1 MAGGK
6 GVEPLFTESESVVLP
21 LNDPPIPKPHSLPT
35 AGRRRGQS
43 AWRFVDDNIIN
54 YFKPSTPSPLRAIG
68 SSEPEAPPSPSRG
81 EGKSKRDQSRR
92 IFALR
97 VIKRSFIGIS
107 SWDLSSIFL
116 STALPFF
123 NSSSPRMRTYRA
135 LNLSALR
142 I

>member
-21 LNDPPIPKPHSLPT
+21 LNDPPIPKQHSLPT

-68 SSEPEAPPSPSRG
+68 SSLRGGAPSGAEPEPEAYPSPLTG
-81 EGKSKRDQSRR
+81 EE
-92 IFALR
+92 
-97 VIKRSFIGIS
+97 VV
-107 SWDLSSIFL
+107 
-116 STALPFF
+116 
-123 NSSSPRMRTYRA
+123 
-135 LNLSALR
+135 
-142 I
+142 